1 MALQNPTALTS
12 ATQFRPGHLRAHSR
26 SPSRS
31 PVRKARFTAQHLDP
45 LLSNL
50 SPDSTLRALQA
61 TDTIPGG
68 SREETLAK
76 SIADTSPAE
85 REVGIRAAFA
95 AQKLREWRIEISN
108 WPWPNRQERGLGMG
122 FLLPHGEHQKSPNR
136 AKAVYLGCLTLQQV
150 DRYEDRLDELRDEL
164 ESLEMESIKDH
175 VLASHSSPSS
185 ATTPNPRPSKYESK
199 PGGYGRMRDFTALIT
214 ATVIQALPDLAIV
227 SMLIDVWHI
236 RLDVLRQLPFMLE
249 MLDTTK
255 RNVNDA
261 LVSLGDRGM
270 DSQLGI
276 REYEL
281 IHTKLDHRIT
291 DLAHRIDNLLDLL
304 EGQEDALPQEWID
317 SLENIELQFAEWK
330 DEVQRIAEKND
341 TGEMPYSRTDPASFS
356 TASVQDRSSAPPLS
370 RNPGSI
376 HDMVTSP
383 RLIAAIPERPG
394 SQDLISPVEN
404 TTTTGDGFASREAH
418 DLVSPIGSGAEHA
431 FSRTKPP
438 LKLDHPQPQGHRREI
453 SEVSIAD
460 STLSELSRAEVVDA
474 RSTEVMASPR
484 ISVVDHQLP
493 VSPTTLSA
501 DSSRPP
507 LLQRASTASIEVI
520 QKDQLRKVDLRRS
533 MSADLLT
540 KISESHSPESTPSKA
555 LQQLSGR
562 PRRGTTPVAE
572 LEDPTTGI
580 YSDMPPSQFQV
591 QPLHVRSRED
601 REQLESPSLPR
612 KSSKRA
618 SWGPS
623 TSLTPMTT
631 FDSVSDATTTPQRS
645 PPQAHSPSKRS
656 DHEDSLEDKIRDIL
670 STLPTRI
677 KLSRDHDSPEATGES
692 SNTSTRASTPTPA
705 LTLLAV
711 KTSRKSSA
719 TDTGVR
725 VFHLTPNSQSRDA
738 QPIKLFVRTVGE
750 NGERVMVRVGGGWA
764 DLGEYLREYSA
775 HHGRRNVGNGKM
787 EVAQYP
793 GKVQNEAPLASTGA
807 TSVKQPTM
815 FDKGVRKRGSSASQL
830 VFDEATEQWNRGHHR
845 GQSRSPS
852 PPPQEDAQEQAWV
865 PPPVPPI
872 PLSYTMQAPTI
883 MSSSSSSGDVLSG
896 LDGYERMNKVYGVED
911 GSHALPRTRKTTIH
925 MPGISTSTTIS
936 NPQSNSSKYTPLGAA
951 GPKTANRRAVTLN
964 SATSAGNEAWVQGM
978 VGKARAVS
986 GPHTT
991 TTHGPTT
998 TTTTTMTSSSPSSRR
1013 TSAMLPGPR
1022 PDNTRISTMSTGPA
1036 PGSNR
1041 VSTIGTSHTSDSN
1054 RNSTI
1059 LAAPANN
1066 SNRNSTIVASP
1077 PPMSARHSML
1087 SSPISSNSSDLT
1099 ALPDHV
1105 NHSNRNSI
1113 ISPSPMTVSR
1123 NTSEAGSSN
1132 AGSAMGRRKSRS
1144 SLGDFSGIKRVFLR
1158 KKSERV

>member
-1 MALQNPTALTS
+1 MALPNPTALTS

-95 AQKLREWRIEISN
+95 AQKLREWRIEISK
-108 WPWPNRQERGLGMG
+108 WPWPHRRERGLGMG
-122 FLLPHGEHQKSPNR
+122 FLHPHEEHQTSHNGVKT
-136 AKAVYLGCLTLQQV
+136 VYLGCLTLQQV
-150 DRYEDRLDELRDEL
+150 DQYEDRLDELRDEL

-175 VLASHSSPSS
+175 VLASHSSPSGAATS
-185 ATTPNPRPSKYESK
+185 APLSSKYDSK
-199 PGGYGRMRDFTALIT
+199 AGGYGRMRDFTALIT
-214 ATVIQALPDLAIV
+214 ATVIQALPDLAMV

-249 MLDTTK
+249 MLDITK

-270 DSQLGI
+270 HSQLGM

-304 EGQEDALPQEWID
+304 EGQEDSLPQEWID

-330 DEVQRIAEKND
+330 DEAQRIAEKND
-341 TGEMPYSRTDPASFS
+341 TGEAPYSRADPASFS
-356 TASVQDRSSAPPLS
+356 NASVQDRSSAPPLS

-383 RLIAAIPERPG
+383 RLITAIPERPE
-394 SQDLISPVEN
+394 SQDLISPIEN
-404 TTTTGDGFASREAH
+404 TRAMGNGFASREAH
-418 DLVSPIGSGAEHA
+418 DLVSPIGSGSENA

-438 LKLDHPQPQGHRREI
+438 LKLDLPQPQGHRREI

-460 STLSELSRAEVVDA
+460 STLSELSKAEVVDA

-493 VSPTTLSA
+493 VSPTTLSS

-520 QKDQLRKVDLRRS
+520 QKDQLRRVDLRRS

-555 LQQLSGR
+555 LQQLNGR

-572 LEDPTTGI
+572 LEDPTTGM

-591 QPLHVRSRED
+591 QPLHVRPRAD
-601 REQLESPSLPR
+601 NEQLESPALPR

-631 FDSVSDATTTPQRS
+631 LDSVSDATTTPQQS
-645 PPQAHSPSKRS
+645 PPQAHSTLKRR
-656 DHEDSLEDKIRDIL
+656 DHESSLEDKIQDIL
-670 STLPTRI
+670 SSLPTRI
-677 KLSRDHDSPEATGES
+677 KLSRDRYSPGATADS
-692 SNTSTRASTPTPA
+692 SNTSTRASTPTA
-705 LTLLAV
+705 GLTLSAV
-711 KTSRKSSA
+711 DNSRKNSA
-719 TDTGVR
+719 ADTGVR

-738 QPIKLFVRTVGE
+738 KPIKLFVRTVGD

-793 GKVQNEAPLASTGA
+793 GKAQNESPLASMVA
-807 TSVKQPTM
+807 PSVKQANAT
-815 FDKGVRKRGSSASQL
+815 DKGARKRGSSASQL
-830 VFDEATEQWNRGHHR
+830 VFDEATGQWNRGHNR

-852 PPPQEDAQEQAWV
+852 PPPQDDAQERAWV

-872 PLSYTMQAPTI
+872 PLSYTMQSPTT
-883 MSSSSSSGDVLSG
+883 MSSSSSSGDVLTG
-896 LDGYERMNKVYGVED
+896 IDGYDRMNNVYGVEE
-911 GSHALPRTRKTTIH
+911 GSHALPRTRQTTMH
-925 MPGISTSTTIS
+925 VPGISTSTTIS
-936 NPQSNSSKYTPLGAA
+936 NPQFNSSKYTPLGAA

-998 TTTTTMTSSSPSSRR
+998 TTTMTMSSSSPSSRR
-1013 TSAMLPGPR
+1013 TSAMPSGLR
-1022 PDNTRISTMSTGPA
+1022 PNNERISTMSTGPE

-1041 VSTIGTSHTSDSN
+1041 VSTIGTSHTLDSN
-1054 RNSTI
+1054 RSSTI
-1059 LAAPANN
+1059 RASPAPN

-1077 PPMSARHSML
+1077 PPMSARNSML
-1087 SSPISSNSSDLT
+1087 SSPISSNSSGLT
-1099 ALPDHV
+1099 ALPGHGS
-1105 NHSNRNSI
+1105 NSNRNSVI
-1113 ISPSPMTVSR
+1113 APSPMTVSM
-1123 NTSEAGSSN
+1123 NASEASSSD

>member
-1 MALQNPTALTS
+1 
-12 ATQFRPGHLRAHSR
+12 
-26 SPSRS
+26 
-31 PVRKARFTAQHLDP
+31 
-45 LLSNL
+45 
-50 SPDSTLRALQA
+50 
-61 TDTIPGG
+61 
-68 SREETLAK
+68 
-76 SIADTSPAE
+76 
-85 REVGIRAAFA
+85 
-95 AQKLREWRIEISN
+95 
-108 WPWPNRQERGLGMG
+108 MG
-122 FLLPHGEHQKSPNR
+122 FLHPHEEHQTSHNG
-136 AKAVYLGCLTLQQV
+136 AKTVYLGCLTLQQV

-185 ATTPNPRPSKYESK
+185 AVAPTPLSSRYESK
-199 PGGYGRMRDFTALIT
+199 AGGYGRMRDFTALIT
-214 ATVIQALPDLAIV
+214 ATVIQALPDLAMV

-249 MLDTTK
+249 MLDVTK

-270 DSQLGI
+270 HSQLGM

-304 EGQEDALPQEWID
+304 EGQEDSLPQEWID

-330 DEVQRIAEKND
+330 DEALRIAEKNN
-341 TGEMPYSRTDPASFS
+341 TGETPYSHADPASFS
-356 TASVQDRSSAPPLS
+356 NAPVQDRSSAPPLS

-383 RLIAAIPERPG
+383 RLITAIPERPE
-394 SQDLISPVEN
+394 SQDLISPIEN
-404 TTTTGDGFASREAH
+404 TRRTGDGFASREAH
-418 DLVSPIGSGAEHA
+418 DLVSPIGSGSENA

-438 LKLDHPQPQGHRREI
+438 LKLDLPQPQGHRREI

-460 STLSELSRAEVVDA
+460 STLSELSKAEVVDA

-493 VSPTTLSA
+493 VSPTTLSS

-520 QKDQLRKVDLRRS
+520 QKDQLRRVDLRRS

-555 LQQLSGR
+555 LLQLNGR

-572 LEDPTTGI
+572 LEDPTTGM
-580 YSDMPPSQFQV
+580 YNDMPPSQFQV
-591 QPLHVRSRED
+591 QPLHVRPRGDNEH
-601 REQLESPSLPR
+601 LESPALPR

-623 TSLTPMTT
+623 TSLTPMSTL
-631 FDSVSDATTTPQRS
+631 DSVSDTTTTPQRS
-645 PPQAHSPSKRS
+645 PPQAHSPLKRR
-656 DHEDSLEDKIRDIL
+656 DHEGSLEDKIQDIL

-677 KLSRDHDSPEATGES
+677 KLSRDRDSPGATADS
-692 SNTSTRASTPTPA
+692 SNNSTRASTPTA
-705 LTLLAV
+705 GLTLSAV
-711 KTSRKSSA
+711 ENSRKNSA
-719 TDTGVR
+719 ADTGVR

-738 QPIKLFVRTVGE
+738 KPIKLFVRTVGE

-793 GKVQNEAPLASTGA
+793 GKAQNESPLASTVA
-807 TSVKQPTM
+807 PSVKQPNAT
-815 FDKGVRKRGSSASQL
+815 DKGARKRGSSASQL
-830 VFDEATEQWNRGHHR
+830 VFDEATGQWNRGHSR

-852 PPPQEDAQEQAWV
+852 PPPQDDAQERAWV

-872 PLSYTMQAPTI
+872 PLSYTMQSPTT
-883 MSSSSSSGDVLSG
+883 MSSSSSCGDVLTG
-896 LDGYERMNKVYGVED
+896 IDGYDRMNNVYGVEE
-911 GSHALPRTRKTTIH
+911 GSHALPRTRQTTMH
-925 MPGISTSTTIS
+925 VPGISTSTTIS

-964 SATSAGNEAWVQGM
+964 SATGAGNEAWVQGM

-998 TTTTTMTSSSPSSRR
+998 TTTMTMSSSSPSSRR
-1013 TSAMLPGPR
+1013 TSAMPSGPR
-1022 PDNTRISTMSTGPA
+1022 PNNERISTMSTGPE

-1041 VSTIGTSHTSDSN
+1041 VSTIGTSHTLGSN
-1054 RNSTI
+1054 RSSTI
-1059 LAAPANN
+1059 RASPAPN

-1077 PPMSARHSML
+1077 PPMSARNSML
-1087 SSPISSNSSDLT
+1087 SSPISSNSSGLT
-1099 ALPDHV
+1099 ALPGHGS
-1105 NHSNRNSI
+1105 NSNRNSVI
-1113 ISPSPMTVSR
+1113 APSPMTMSR
-1123 NTSEAGSSN
+1123 NASEASSSD